1 MSGIAV
7 PAHRRRHTD
16 AVDSVLIPGMRHE
29 GVEVATVEAIQDV
42 RYLGMIGRQKRTVDI
57 PLIPVPVG
65 DAPFRAVTVSVS
77 RKVAVDKMEWI
88 VCVRPGGNNIGV
100 EIVQVLQII
109 AVPGRGGILNERL
122 LPECM
127 PPALEVRKR

>member
-7 PAHRRRHTD
+7 QAHRFRRPD

-29 GVEVATVEAIQDV
+29 GVEVATVEAIQDW
-42 RYLGMIGRQKRTVDI
+42 RYLGRIGRQKRTVDI

-77 RKVAVDKMEWI
+77 RKVAVEKMDWMS
-88 VCVRPGGNNIGV
+88 CGKPRRNKSSAD
-100 EIVQVLQII
+100 II
-109 AVPGRGGILNERL
+109 TR
-122 LPECM
+122 
-127 PPALEVRKR
+127 